1 MDLPKRKRIRLP
13 EYDYSSPGAYFVT
26 ICTQD
31 RKCILSS
38 ITVGAAISRP
48 PEVRLTRYGEIVDL
62 AIRNIPS
69 VYPNVSVDHSVI
81 MPNHVHLI
89 LRICD
94 EESGRQIAAPTV
106 SSVIGQMKRWA
117 SIQAKTTLWQKSF
130 HEHVIRGERD
140 LPGDPG
146 VYRNE
151 PRQMG
156 GGSVFCGHGAHRL
169 MPVRRLT
176 SRKTPRIKSG
186 ELLIGIR
193 GHGLC
198 GQSRRGAS
206 TRSVPGRR

>member
-1 MDLPKRKRIRLP
+1 MGMRQAAAPAVGSEVWIMDLPKRKRIRLP
-13 EYDYSSPGAYFVT
+13 DYDYSSPGAYFVT

-31 RKCILSS
+31 RRCILSS

-94 EESGRQIAAPTV
+94 EESGRQIAAPAV

-130 HEHVIRGERD
+130 HEHVIRGEKD
-140 LPGDPG
+140 
-146 VYRNE
+146 YRGIWEYIETNPAKWAE
-151 PRQMG
+151 DRYFPD
-156 GGSVFCGHGAHRL
+156 A
-169 MPVRRLT
+169 RR
-176 SRKTPRIKSG
+176 ID
-186 ELLIGIR
+186 
-193 GHGLC
+193 
-198 GQSRRGAS
+198 
-206 TRSVPGRR
+206 